1 MLIYD
6 RGGYSL
12 NCFHFKYL
20 SLKQERKLK
29 LKKQSLTLM
38 NMAGWHERSRM
49 DIVLQRLENVSY
61 CVNGEDRVHQVLVK
75 YHQLVERV
83 SSDMHVA

>member
-12 NCFHFKYL
+12 EYL

-38 NMAGWHERSRM
+38 NMAGWHDRSRM
-49 DIVLQRLENVSY
+49 DIVLQRLENVS
-61 CVNGEDRVHQVLVK
+61 
-75 YHQLVERV
+75 
-83 SSDMHVA
+83 

>member
-12 NCFHFKYL
+12 NCFHLEYL

-49 DIVLQRLENVSY
+49 DIVLRRLENVS
-61 CVNGEDRVHQVLVK
+61 
-75 YHQLVERV
+75 
-83 SSDMHVA
+83 